1 MKNKVS
7 GNGKST
13 TFVVPFRW
21 YVIERFSRCI
31 AVLSLYTKLGN
42 APLYR
47 GCIYQLE
54 FTLARSFLGETT
66 GLGITA
72 ITTIIMVS

>member
-31 AVLSLYTKLGN
+31 AVLY
-42 APLYR
+42 
-47 GCIYQLE
+47 IYK
-54 FTLARSFLGETT
+54 AGECSCERVY
-66 GLGITA
+66 I
-72 ITTIIMVS
+72 

>member
-31 AVLSLYTKLGN
+31 AVLYIYKAGECSCERVYMSALIVAGKFLGN
-42 APLYR
+42 NRQRFNCKCNHL
-47 GCIYQLE
+47 
-54 FTLARSFLGETT
+54 
-66 GLGITA
+66 
-72 ITTIIMVS
+72 